1 MKKLETIPRKSHAR
15 KVLISNING
24 CTAYSLRFR
33 ASLLN
38 GCGGRYN
45 MKTSICTVIRISRML
60 GTDCVGTSNSITS
73 GGSIAAWLTE
83 HLDRYIQELKQKSI
97 VERIRTQKEG
107 RLIKY

>member
-1 MKKLETIPRKSHAR
+1 
-15 KVLISNING
+15 
-24 CTAYSLRFR
+24 
-33 ASLLN
+33 
-38 GCGGRYN
+38 

-83 HLDRYIQELKQKSI
+83 HLDRYIPELKQKSI